1 MWIDDRLAQHKTH
14 SLFVEIYF
22 SRLSL
27 QDNIDSFLGILQ
39 GYQATRSHSCGM
51 LLRFGGSPTFILRF
65 NVQRQ
70 TRNRAKETKGP
81 CGSTETAGVCLELH
95 SGDACSGNSHKHLP
109 FRRFPSPS
117 GCKGGSTLL
126 DDHGCLCWL
135 GPEKSL
141 PPQHSAL
148 RAVLLV
154 LLLVLTESAEPSA
167 SLVLGESVAVHQ
179 R

>member
-1 MWIDDRLAQHKTH
+1 MATR
-14 SLFVEIYF
+14 
-22 SRLSL
+22 L
-27 QDNIDSFLGILQ
+27 QDHTVMGLW
-39 GYQATRSHSCGM
+39 
-51 LLRFGGSPTFILRF
+51 
-65 NVQRQ
+65 NVTEIVGASDIYIHVYCASMCSNKR
-70 TRNRAKETKGP
+70 TEKKETKGP